1 MPLLHAT
8 RCSLTA
14 ADVLV
19 ATGPGAGSA
28 RGALR
33 DRAVPDHPNRHAR
46 VEWAVRRIGG
56 DRASALRR
64 PGEAVLTA
72 VGPSYGPV
80 HLPAGS
86 AAVTAAFTAGWTD
99 SLPDLHLLRLVLADA
114 EGRELSRNTYWRYRT
129 PAAMTALSAAPRVRT
144 SATIGRVTA
153 DGSRRALT
161 ATVRNRGS
169 AVAAMV
175 RLSLLD
181 QRTVERVLP
190 TLYGDNYLWLLPGES
205 RTVALSWPAHA
216 LPLGRPELRVEGCN
230 SPAVTVR

>member
-1 MPLLHAT
+1 MPLLHDT
-8 RCSLTA
+8 RCSLAA
-14 ADVLV
+14 ADVLA

-28 RGALR
+28 QGALR
-33 DRAVPDHPNRHAR
+33 DRAVLDHPNRHAT
-46 VEWAVRRIGG
+46 VEWAARRIGG
-56 DRASALRR
+56 DRTSALRR

-72 VGPSYGPV
+72 GRPSFGPV
-80 HLPAGS
+80 HLSAGS
-86 AAVTAAFTAGWTD
+86 AAVTVAFTAGWTD

-114 EGRELSRNTYWRYRT
+114 EGRELSGSTCRRYRT
-129 PAAMTALSAAPRVRT
+129 PAAMTALSTASRVRT
-144 SATIGRVTA
+144 SATIGRVIA
-153 DGSRRALT
+153 DGPRRALT

-181 QRTVERVLP
+181 QCTGERVLP
-190 TLYGDNYLWLLPGES
+190 TLYGDKHLWLLPGES

-216 LPLGRPELRVEGCN
+216 LPSGRPELRVKGCS